1 MADLTYTSEVQQLL
15 DFDKNHLWHPYTSMG
30 RPLPVYPVKSAAG
43 ATITLDAKTKDSK
56 DVILLEAM
64 SSWWCMIH
72 GYNNAEI
79 NEAIISQINKVS
91 HVMFGGLSHA
101 PAIQLAQKLLKLI
114 DHEKLQCCFLADSG
128 SVAVEVAMKMAMQYE
143 FTKSGDQTLKNKFL
157 TIRNGYH
164 GDTFGAMS
172 VCDPVSSMHS
182 IYSGYLPQNIFVS
195 APSVLDTLPISQA
208 FQQRPEIF
216 GESVRWN
223 EHDIDDFKN
232 TIEVRHSEVC
242 GVILEPILQGAGGMR
257 LYHPEYLIQVRKL
270 CTKFGIPLILDEIAT
285 GFGRTGAMFAFHH
298 CSIYQD
304 QLCIPKEHQ
313 VDVFPDILCV
323 GKALTGGYMTL
334 SAVVATEQIKDVVSK
349 SDSATGGCFMHG
361 PTFMA
366 NPLACSAAN
375 KSLEILL
382 RGHWREQVTN
392 IESQL
397 VEELYVALND
407 DTELMTSIIHN
418 VRVIGAV
425 GVVEL
430 KQPVDSAWFHEKFV
444 SRGVYVRPFNR
455 LVYIMPP
462 YIISKDE
469 LTKVTQTIIEVL
481 RLWQEELRGR
491 NEN

>member
-1 MADLTYTSEVQQLL
+1 MTDFTYSPEVQELL
-15 DFDKNHLWHPYTSMG
+15 EYDKNHLWHPYTSMS
-30 RPLPVYPVKSAAG
+30 RPLPVYPVKSATG
-43 ATITLDAKTKDSK
+43 ATISLDVKSK
-56 DVILLEAM
+56 DNEDVTLVEAM

-79 NEAIISQINKVS
+79 NEAMIAQIKNVS
-91 HVMFGGLSHA
+91 HVMFGGLTHA
-101 PAIQLAQKLLKLI
+101 PAIEMSQKLLKLV

-143 FTKSGDQTLKNKFL
+143 FTRSGDKTSKSKFL

-182 IYSGYLPQNIFVS
+182 IYSGCLPQNIFVS
-195 APSVLDTLPISQA
+195 APSMLETLPTSNV
-208 FQQRPEIF
+208 FEKTPEIF
-216 GESVRWN
+216 GGNVQWDK
-223 EHDIDDFKN
+223 HDIDDFSKA
-232 TIEVRHSEVC
+232 IEERRDEIC
-242 GVILEPILQGAGGMR
+242 AVILEPLLQGAGGMR
-257 LYHPEYLIQVRKL
+257 LYHPQYIIEVRKL
-270 CTKFGIPLILDEIAT
+270 CTKFEIPLIMDEIAT

-298 CSIYQD
+298 CKTYQEKMGVPHE
-304 QLCIPKEHQ
+304 QR
-313 VDVFPDILCV
+313 VDVYPDILCV

-334 SAVVATEQIKDVVSK
+334 SAVVAAEHIKDVISH
-349 SDSATGGCFMHG
+349 SGSATGGCFMHG
-361 PTFMA
+361 PTFMG

-382 RGHWREQVTN
+382 RGDWHRQVIN

-397 VEELYVALND
+397 VRELYVALNND
-407 DTELMTSIIHN
+407 ADLMSSVVQS
-418 VRVIGAV
+418 VRVTGAV

-430 KQPVDSAWFHEKFV
+430 KQPVDSAWFHQQFV

-462 YIISKDE
+462 YVISAEE

-481 RLWQEELRGR
+481 RLWQEELFPAQKL
-491 NEN
+491 